1 MKTIPQLHPF
11 TRASTRFRWL
21 IFTGLSLVIL
31 LSAAACKLQGSAG
44 SSKEQETVMQF
55 LGYIPDKPEY
65 RQWTSYGD
73 SAAWYASWNVPRVYS
88 LDEVNALDDTSWAYW
103 MGMMLSQTYPPD
115 CLDLNYILGPSYSL
129 RDEFGFDMFDMD
141 RFIFA
146 GSPPKVLSV
155 MEFSIDRKRIE
166 DALAEKGYTAKDY
179 GDGWVLYSLGED
191 YKINSQAKTN
201 AERLGNLNRI
211 LLSDHF
217 MIVGKATEVVEAGL
231 EAHDKK
237 APTLAGNKTYSA
249 SVQALYDSSLKD
261 VGELV
266 GVMWI
271 GGSEFTS
278 LPASFESFTQEQVQ
292 QMREDY
298 GLNTDLPEFTLAA
311 FATRHS
317 QEKGATYLILALV
330 FPKGTDTEEAARV
343 LEERLENG
351 YSLRNRVPFLEAM
364 RTTDVNTYAV
374 QAGGLPVTLTV
385 FRLDDPELTTSGGFE
400 RPMGRVRAWMEFVV
414 SRDLLFLYTGP

>member
-1 MKTIPQLHPF
+1 MKTIPHTQTLSHTSP
-11 TRASTRFRWL
+11 RFRWL
-21 IFTGLSLVIL
+21 ILAGLAL
-31 LSAAACKLQGSAG
+31 LLLPAAACKLSGGGG
-44 SSKEQETVMQF
+44 SSKEQETVLKA
-55 LGYIPDKPEY
+55 LGYIPDKPET

-73 SAAWYASWNVPRVYS
+73 AAAWYDSWNVPRVYS
-88 LDEVNALDDTSWAYW
+88 LDEVNALDDTSRAYW

-115 CLDLNYILGPSYSL
+115 CLNPNYILSPSYTL

-146 GSPPKVLSV
+146 GSPPKALSV
-155 MEFSIDRKRIE
+155 MEFSIDHKRIE

-179 GDGWVLYSLGED
+179 GDGWILYSLHED
-191 YKINSQAKTN
+191 YEINTQAKSN
-201 AERLGNLNRI
+201 AEKLGSLNRI

-231 EAHDKK
+231 EAHSEKT
-237 APTLAGNKTYSA
+237 PTLAEDKAYIA
-249 SVQALYDSSLKD
+249 SVKALYDSSLKD
-261 VGELV
+261 TGELV
-266 GVMWI
+266 GVMWMD
-271 GGSEFTS
+271 GEEFHS
-278 LPASFESFTQEQVQ
+278 LPPNLAEATEEQAQ

-298 GLNTDLPEFTLAA
+298 GLNTDLPEFSLAA

-317 QEKGATYLILALV
+317 QEKGATYLVLALV
-330 FPKGTDTEEAARV
+330 FPKGTDTEEAAQV
-343 LEERLENG
+343 LEERLEKG
-351 YSLRNRVPFLEAM
+351 YSLRNRIPFLEAM

-385 FRLDDPELTTSGGFE
+385 FRLDDPEPKAINEGE